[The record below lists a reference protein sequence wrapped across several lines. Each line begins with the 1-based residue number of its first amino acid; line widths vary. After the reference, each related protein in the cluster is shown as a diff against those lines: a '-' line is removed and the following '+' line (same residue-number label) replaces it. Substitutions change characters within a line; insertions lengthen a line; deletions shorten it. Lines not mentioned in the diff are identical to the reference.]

1 MHIKRQYHNCV
12 LPKCSG
18 GKSSPCNNLPKSVW
32 MCCLEND
39 IWLIACH
46 LPGVLN
52 VEADQGFRQFYGRTE
67 WQLHLGIFSKS
78 TDILGTPKIDMFVCR
93 LDKQL
98 PQYVSW
104 KPDPGACHVGAF
116 SFSSNGKFLYIFPP
130 CSLLSRCLQKVG
142 NDQTLA
148 LLVVPVWPTQ
158 VWWPRVLRLPVAN
171 PLMLPQHKEILTLPH
186 SGTLHPP

>member
-39 IWLIACH
+39 IWLTACH
-46 LPGVLN
+46 LPSVLN

-171 PLMLPQHKEILTLPH
+171 PLMLPQHKDLLTLPH
-186 SGTLHPP
+186 SGTLHPL

>member
-171 PLMLPQHKEILTLPH
+171 PLMLPQHKDLLTLPQ

>member
-39 IWLIACH
+39 IRLIACH

-171 PLMLPQHKEILTLPH
+171 PLMLPQHKDLLTLPH

>member
-1 MHIKRQYHNCV
+1 
-12 LPKCSG
+12 
-18 GKSSPCNNLPKSVW
+18 

-46 LPGVLN
+46 LPSVLN
-52 VEADQGFRQFYGRTE
+52 VETDQGSRQFYGRTE

-78 TDILGTPKIDMFVCR
+78 TDILGTPKIDMFVYR

-116 SFSSNGKFLYIFPP
+116 SFSSSGKFLYIFPP
-130 CSLLSRCLQKVG
+130 CSLLSRCFAESGERSDFSTVG
-142 NDQTLA
+142 STS
-148 LLVVPVWPTQ
+148 
-158 VWWPRVLRLPVAN
+158 VAN
-171 PLMLPQHKEILTLPH
+171 PSLVASSTKTPMQ
-186 SGTLHPP
+186 

>member
-1 MHIKRQYHNCV
+1 MQW
-12 LPKCSG
+12 

-171 PLMLPQHKEILTLPH
+171 PLMLPQHKDLLTLPH

>member
-148 LLVVPVWPTQ
+148 LLVVRPKFKLCKLATFISVKC
-158 VWWPRVLRLPVAN
+158 N
-171 PLMLPQHKEILTLPH
+171 FLTCTLDH
-186 SGTLHPP
+186 LSGTLLFLHFRFG